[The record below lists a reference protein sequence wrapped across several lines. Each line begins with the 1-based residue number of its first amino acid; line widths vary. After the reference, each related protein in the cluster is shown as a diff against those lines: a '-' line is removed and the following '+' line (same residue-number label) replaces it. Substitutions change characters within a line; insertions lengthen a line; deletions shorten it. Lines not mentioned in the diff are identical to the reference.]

1 MRYDWSI
8 SLSGPLNS
16 KVCFDGQNVSG
27 RKFWNTFKGKV
38 RTNKKNKT
46 QKQISQTFESVSSRF
61 WRKTSDEWRR
71 RARRRQLDSRSR
83 WFHRRR
89 KVVKHKMKKTRKTK
103 CEWKTFEGFAD
114 SRQME
119 ILMNERTR
127 CCSRKAPWQ
136 VLEDVPKQNV
146 GEYEPDSISSFWK
159 SILQFSSSCSSFSIC
174 AFLQKPCKVGSTPKR
189 CHILLSSLLQTSATF
204 PTVSLILFSPP
215 GSFH

>member
-46 QKQISQTFESVSSRF
+46 QKQTSQSFELVSSRF

-71 RARRRQLDSRSR
+71 RARRRQLDSRAG
-83 WFHRRR
+83 WCHRRR
-89 KVVKHKMKKTRKTK
+89 KIVKHKKKKTKKMK

-136 VLEDVPKQNV
+136 FLKMPPSKMLASTNQTVFQAFEKA
-146 GEYEPDSISSFWK
+146 Y
-159 SILQFSSSCSSFSIC
+159 SSSLRLARLSLYVHSS
-174 AFLQKPCKVGSTPKR
+174 K
-189 CHILLSSLLQTSATF
+189 SLAK
-204 PTVSLILFSPP
+204 
-215 GSFH
+215 

>member
-1 MRYDWSI
+1 MINVYLRYLLFYLSVSTCAMIGLFHCPARSI
-8 SLSGPLNS
+8 QKFVLMA
-16 KVCFDGQNVSG
+16 KMSG

-46 QKQISQTFESVSSRF
+46 QKQISQTFELVSSRF

-89 KVVKHKMKKTRKTK
+89 KVVKHKMKKTKKTK

-114 SRQME
+114 SRQMD
-119 ILMNERTR
+119 ILMKERTH

-136 VLEDVPKQNV
+136 FLKMPPSKMLASTNQTVFQAFEKA
-146 GEYEPDSISSFWK
+146 YSSYLRLARL
-159 SILQFSSSCSSFSIC
+159 SLYVHSSKNL
-174 AFLQKPCKVGSTPKR
+174 AK
-189 CHILLSSLLQTSATF
+189 
-204 PTVSLILFSPP
+204 
-215 GSFH
+215 

>member
-27 RKFWNTFKGKV
+27 RKFWWKMLV
-38 RTNKKNKT
+38 P
-46 QKQISQTFESVSSRF
+46 SRF

-71 RARRRQLDSRSR
+71 RTQRRQLHSRTR

-89 KVVKHKMKKTRKTK
+89 KVVKHKKKKTKKTK
-103 CEWKTFEGFAD
+103 CEWKTLEGFAD

-136 VLEDVPKQNV
+136 FLKMPPSKMLASTNQTVFQAFEKA
-146 GEYEPDSISSFWK
+146 Y
-159 SILQFSSSCSSFSIC
+159 SSSLRLARLSLYVHSS
-174 AFLQKPCKVGSTPKR
+174 K
-189 CHILLSSLLQTSATF
+189 SLAK
-204 PTVSLILFSPP
+204 
-215 GSFH
+215 